1 MTVAGALDEGLRI
14 VHENYRDLIKAAL
27 LVSLIPMF
35 VAMYFGTAAAEEF
48 GFGFA
53 MFMDGQPVDLAP
65 LLRKMAIV
73 TLPLLTFAYRIVE
86 PICLGAL
93 VILSAGVLTGHR
105 TNLGSAVKSSLG
117 CGFALVIMW
126 TLRWVSVQIGTM
138 FCYIPG
144 IFLAALFL
152 CALPALVLERLG
164 PFRALGRSV
173 DLNSK
178 RIWEAIL
185 LVLLLGLIDALVLQ
199 CAQLLPRG
207 LPQSV
212 GMTLLY
218 SSTLVLYAAAVT
230 AFYFSGR
237 CQLENYDLQ
246 LWVQSVER
254 RDAQLDHDDVSPSE
268 SPARV

>member
-14 VHENYRDLIKAAL
+14 VHEDYRDLIKAAL
-27 LVSLIPMF
+27 AVSLVPMF

-48 GFGFA
+48 GFGLS
-53 MFMDGQPVDLAP
+53 MFLEGQPVDLAP
-65 LLRKMAIV
+65 LMRKMAIV
-73 TLPLLTFAYRIVE
+73 TFPLLTFAYRIAE
-86 PICLGAL
+86 PICLGVL
-93 VILSAGVLTGHR
+93 VVLSAGVLTGHR
-105 TNLGSAVKSSLG
+105 TNLSDAVKSSLG

-126 TLRWVSVQIGTM
+126 GLRWGAIQIGTL

-185 LVLLLGLIDALVLQ
+185 LVLLLGLIEFMVLQ

-237 CQLENYDLQ
+237 SQFENYDLQ